1 MKRYTLD
8 ASGLLRYFV
17 DRLPPAADEIFQD
30 AFDGEVLLELPAI
43 AAAEAMYIAY
53 NRDKIA
59 GRPFQGDPKDIVT
72 ILRADL
78 PIVLASADLDVL
90 EETLDWQATFSRQ
103 LHDAVIVA
111 THVVNETEA
120 VISSDSKI
128 KDHVSTVWD

>member
-17 DRLPPAADEIFQD
+17 DRLPPAADETFQD

-43 AAAEAMYIAY
+43 AAAEAMYTAY
-53 NRDKIA
+53 NRDRIA
-59 GRPFQGDPKDIVT
+59 GRPFQGDSKDIVT

-78 PIVLASADLDVL
+78 PIVLASVDLDIL
-90 EETLDWQATFSRQ
+90 EETLDWQATFPRQ

-128 KDHVSTVWD
+128 EDHVSTVWE